1 MHAHSCSICRDSARH
16 CGACP
21 PVFFNAIFH
30 ATMKLFTKGLLL
42 IALPSAIELALLGVV
57 FDMQAQTAQA
67 VARSSS
73 SKQILFQAASLEN
86 PLLRQVARMRAGIV
100 TGDPSFID
108 RHAPWVDLSDRLTR
122 LEAAVADTPAQ
133 AARIQRM
140 REAVDSYRQ
149 QSLALVQSLRTG
161 ATTKPFATLE
171 GGELPPQVVRF
182 REQLAAFTDEAERR
196 ESERS
201 ATLATTR
208 ARQQYS
214 LVAAV
219 IGSMLIWAATAFAF
233 ARGVGRRMNVL
244 AANARR
250 LADAQPLP
258 APLPGSDEIAALDAA
273 LHRTSGLLRVA
284 EMNQSAL
291 KASLQARAAELAGV
305 NDTLRRETQD
315 NEMFIYSVS
324 HDLRS
329 PLVNM
334 QGFSKELQVSCD
346 ELRATIDAAR
356 LPDDEHR
363 RLAQVLDGDVQESL
377 HFVRSSVT
385 RAAAIIDALLRISR
399 AGRLEYHWQRVSV
412 GRAVA
417 RAVDALQKRIDERQ
431 AEILVRE
438 LPTAWGD
445 PAAIEQVFSHLIM
458 NAVNYLDP
466 ARPGRIEVGALVEPE
481 DDAAAAA
488 PAVASVLTVPTP
500 PSPRTRTFFVRDNG
514 LGIPAAYMSK
524 VFRAFQ
530 RLHGD
535 VAQGDGVGL
544 ALVRRT
550 VERHGGRVWV
560 ESAEGTGST
569 FFVTL
574 PDQPMRI

>member
-1 MHAHSCSICRDSARH
+1 
-16 CGACP
+16 
-21 PVFFNAIFH
+21 
-30 ATMKLFTKGLLL
+30 MKLFTKGLLL
-42 IALPSAIELALLGVV
+42 IALPSAIELVLLGVV

-67 VARSSS
+67 VARSSN
-73 SKQILFQAASLEN
+73 SKQILYQAASLEN
-86 PLLRQVARMRAGIV
+86 PLLRQVARMRTGIV
-100 TGDPSFID
+100 TGDPSVID

-122 LEAAVADTPAQ
+122 LENAVSDTPEQ

-140 REAVDSYRQ
+140 REDVDSYRQ
-149 QSLALVQSLRTG
+149 QSLALVQSLHTG
-161 ATTKPFATLE
+161 ATTQPFATLE
-171 GGELPPQVVRF
+171 GGDLPPQVVRF
-182 REQLAAFTDEAERR
+182 REQLSAFVDDAERR
-196 ESERS
+196 ETERNV
-201 ATLATTR
+201 TLAKTR
-208 ARQQYS
+208 ERQQYA
-214 LVAAV
+214 LAAAV
-219 IGSMLIWAATAFAF
+219 IGSMLVWAATAFAF
-233 ARGVGRRMNVL
+233 ARGIGRRMNVL

-258 APLPGSDEIAALDAA
+258 APLPGVDEIAALDAA
-273 LHRTSGLLRVA
+273 LHRTSGLLRAA
-284 EMNQSAL
+284 EMNQAAL

-346 ELRATIDAAR
+346 ELRGTIDEAR
-356 LPDDEHR
+356 LPADEHK
-363 RLAQVLDGDVQESL
+363 RLARVLDGDMQESL
-377 HFVRSSVT
+377 DFVRSSVT

-399 AGRLEYHWQRVSV
+399 AGRLEYQWQRVSV

-417 RAVDALQKRIDERQ
+417 RAVDSLQKRIDERE
-431 AEILVRE
+431 AVVVVRE

-445 PAAIEQVFSHLIM
+445 PAAIEQVFSHLIT
-458 NAVNYLDP
+458 NAVNFLDP
-466 ARPGRIEVGALVEPE
+466 ARPGRIEVGAINEP
-481 DDAAAAA
+481 DDIAA
-488 PAVASVLTVPTP
+488 PVTPAVPSILAAPVP
-500 PSPRTRTFFVRDNG
+500 PRTRTYFVRDNG
-514 LGIPAAYMSK
+514 FGIPAAYMSK

-560 ESAEGTGST
+560 ESAEGAGST

>member
-1 MHAHSCSICRDSARH
+1 MPA
-16 CGACP
+16 
-21 PVFFNAIFH
+21 PVPYVGIPRVEYRYSRVAVLSLLT
-30 ATMKLFTKGLLL
+30 ASYRAKMKLFTKGLLL
-42 IALPSAIELALLGVV
+42 IALPSAIEVALLGVV
-57 FDMQAQTAQA
+57 FDLQAQTAQA

-73 SKQILFQAASLEN
+73 SKQVLYQAASLEN
-86 PLLRQVARMRAGIV
+86 PLLRQVARMRTGIV
-100 TGDPSFID
+100 TGDPSVID
-108 RHAPWVDLSDRLTR
+108 RHAPWVDLSDRLAR
-122 LEAAVADTPAQ
+122 LENAVSDTPEQ

-149 QSLALVQSLRTG
+149 QSLALVQSLHTG

-171 GGELPPQVVRF
+171 GGDLPPQVVRF
-182 REQLAAFTDEAERR
+182 REQLSAFVDEAERR
-196 ESERS
+196 ETERN
-201 ATLATTR
+201 ATLANTR
-208 ARQQYS
+208 MHQQYA

-219 IGSMLIWAATAFAF
+219 IGSMLIWAGTAFAF
-233 ARGVGRRMNVL
+233 ARGIGRRMNVL

-250 LADAQPLP
+250 LASAQPLP
-258 APLPGSDEIAALDAA
+258 EPLPGADEIAALDGA

-284 EMNQSAL
+284 EMNQAAL
-291 KASLQARAAELAGV
+291 QASLQARAAELASV

-346 ELRATIDAAR
+346 ELRESIDDAR
-356 LPDDEHR
+356 LPADEHK
-363 RLAQVLDGDVQESL
+363 RLAQVLDGDMQESL

-399 AGRLEYHWQRVSV
+399 AGRLEYQWQRVSV

-431 AEILVRE
+431 AEVVVRE

-445 PAAIEQVFSHLIM
+445 PAAIEQVFSHLIT
-458 NAVNYLDP
+458 NAVNFLDP
-466 ARPGRIEVGALVEPE
+466 ARPGRIEVGAVSEPE
-481 DDAAAAA
+481 DSAA
-488 PAVASVLTVPTP
+488 PAVSSILAAPVPA
-500 PSPRTRTFFVRDNG
+500 RTRTYFVRDNG
-514 LGIPAAYMSK
+514 FGIPAAYMSK

-560 ESAEGTGST
+560 ESTEGAGST